1 MPRRDL
7 RIPLCLG
14 LIALLAALVAA
25 GCGGGSGNDSP
36 PASPPP
42 TANVENFPKANGQ
55 SYKDLFGTV
64 PEGPI
69 LAPTVS
75 VLEKGKNRFGFALFD
90 RAKKMLTGSEV
101 VLYTATAQGGGVQ
114 GPYPAR
120 SESLAVKPQYVAKT
134 TAQDP
139 DAAKSVYVADVPFPK
154 GGSQAIFAVARLD
167 GRLVRSTPAAVNV
180 GGVTKGGDSAAS
192 TFAGGSKG
200 QPPRV
205 GEKAPKITTPTLAS
219 VGGDASKIDTR
230 VPPDTMHSVNYADVL
245 GKKPIVIVFATPQL
259 CQSRVC
265 GPVVDIAEQ
274 LKAKYGDK
282 AAFLHME
289 IYNGNQI
296 SKGTNEQ
303 VAAFR
308 LPSEPWAF
316 VIDKNGKV
324 AARLEGAFS
333 VGELD
338 RAIAKG
344 IPA

>member
-1 MPRRDL
+1 MPRDL
-7 RIPLCLG
+7 RLTPLFAG
-14 LIALLAALVAA
+14 LVALLAAIVLA
-25 GCGGGSGNDSP
+25 GCGGGDSSDDP
-36 PASPPP
+36 PATPPP
-42 TANVENFPKANGQ
+42 SANVENFPKANGQ
-55 SYKDLFGTV
+55 SYKDLFGSV

-75 VLEKGKNRFGFALFD
+75 VLEKGDNRFGFALFD

-101 VLYTATAQGGGVQ
+101 VLYTADKQGGNVH

-139 DAAKSVYVADVPFPK
+139 DAAKSVYVATVPFPK
-154 GGSQAIFAVARLD
+154 DGTQAVFGVARLD
-167 GRLVRSTPAAVNV
+167 GRLVRSTPSAVNV

-192 TFAGGSKG
+192 TIGDAKG
-200 QPPRV
+200 NPPEV
-205 GEKAPKITTPTLAS
+205 GDKAPKITTPTLDS

-230 VPPDTMHSVNYADVL
+230 VPPDTMHDVNYADAL

-282 AAFLHME
+282 ADFIHME
-289 IYNGNQI
+289 IYNDNQI
-296 SKGTNEQ
+296 SNGTNEQ

-344 IPA
+344 TAG

>member
-1 MPRRDL
+1 MFGRFRPMPL
-7 RIPLCLG
+7 VLCLV
-14 LIALLAALVAA
+14 ALALAWAIV
-25 GCGGGSGNDSP
+25 GCGGGDDSDEP
-36 PASPPP
+36 PAAPPP
-42 TANVENFPKANGQ
+42 TANVENFPKADGE
-55 SYKDLFGTV
+55 SYNDLFGKV

-75 VLEKGKNRFGFALFD
+75 VLEKGDNRFAFALFD
-90 RAKKMLTGSEV
+90 RAKNMLTGSEV
-101 VLYTATAQGGGVQ
+101 VLYTADEQGNDVQ

-139 DAAKSVYVADVPFPK
+139 DAAKSVYVAEVPFK
-154 GGSQAIFAVARLD
+154 KNGSQAVFAVARLD
-167 GRLVRSTPAAVNV
+167 GRLVRSTPAGVNI

-192 TFAGGSKG
+192 TIGKADGK
-200 QPPRV
+200 PPEV
-205 GEKAPKITTPTLAS
+205 GDKAPKITTPTLAD

-230 VPPDTMHSVNYADVL
+230 VPPDTMHDVNYADAL

-274 LKAKYGDK
+274 LKAKYGSK
-282 AAFLHME
+282 ADFIHME
-289 IYNGNQI
+289 IYNDNQI
-296 SKGTNEQ
+296 SNGTNEQ

-324 AARLEGAFS
+324 ASRLEGAFS

-338 RAIAKG
+338 RAISKG
-344 IPA
+344 IQG

>member
-1 MPRRDL
+1 MFGRVRPMPL
-7 RIPLCLG
+7 VLCLV
-14 LIALLAALVAA
+14 ALALAWAIA
-25 GCGGGSGNDSP
+25 GCGGGDDSDEP
-36 PASPPP
+36 PAAPPP
-42 TANVENFPKANGQ
+42 TANVENFPKANGE
-55 SYKDLFGTV
+55 SYKDLFGKV

-75 VLEKGKNRFGFALFD
+75 VLEKGDNRFAFALFD
-90 RAKKMLTGSEV
+90 RAKNMLTGSEV
-101 VLYTATAQGGGVQ
+101 VLYTADEQGNDVQ

-139 DAAKSVYVADVPFPK
+139 DAAKSVYVAEVPFK
-154 GGSQAIFAVARLD
+154 KNGSQAVFAVARLD
-167 GRLVRSTPAAVNV
+167 GRLVRSTPAGVNI

-192 TFAGGSKG
+192 TIGKADGK
-200 QPPRV
+200 PPEV
-205 GEKAPKITTPTLAS
+205 GDKAPKITTPTLAD

-230 VPPDTMHSVNYADVL
+230 VPPDTMHDVNYADAL

-274 LKAKYGDK
+274 LKAKYGSK
-282 AAFLHME
+282 ADFIHME
-289 IYNGNQI
+289 IYNDNQI
-296 SKGTNEQ
+296 SNGTNEQ

-324 AARLEGAFS
+324 ASRLEGAFS

-344 IPA
+344 IQG

>member
-1 MPRRDL
+1 MP
-7 RIPLCLG
+7 
-14 LIALLAALVAA
+14 LLAALFALSAA
-25 GCGGGSGNDSP
+25 IAVGACGGGGGSDQP
-36 PASPPP
+36 PDAAPP

-55 SYKDLFGTV
+55 SYKDLFATV

-75 VLEKGKNRFGFALFD
+75 VLEKGRNRFGFALFD

-101 VLYTATAQGGGVQ
+101 VLYTATAQGADVK
-114 GPYPAR
+114 GPFPAR
-120 SESLAVKPQYVAKT
+120 SESMAVKPQFVAKT

-139 DAAKSVYVADVPFPK
+139 DAAKAVYVAEIPFGK
-154 GGSQAIFAVARLD
+154 DGSQAVFAVARLD
-167 GRLVRSTPAAVNV
+167 GRLVRSTPAAVKV

-192 TFAGGSKG
+192 TFDKSGKDK
-200 QPPRV
+200 PPAV

-219 VGGDASKIDTR
+219 VGGNVSKIDTR
-230 VPPDTMHSVNYADVL
+230 VPPDTMHDVNYADVL

-282 AAFLHME
+282 AAFIHME
-289 IYNGNQI
+289 IYNDNQI
-296 SKGTNEQ
+296 SNGTNEQ

-344 IPA
+344 TAG

>member
-1 MPRRDL
+1 M
-7 RIPLCLG
+7 I
-14 LIALLAALVAA
+14 
-25 GCGGGSGNDSP
+25 
-36 PASPPP
+36 
-42 TANVENFPKANGQ
+42 
-55 SYKDLFGTV
+55 
-64 PEGPI
+64 
-69 LAPTVS
+69 
-75 VLEKGKNRFGFALFD
+75 
-90 RAKKMLTGSEV
+90 TGSEV
-101 VLYTATAQGGGVQ
+101 VLYTADKQGGDVH

-139 DAAKSVYVADVPFPK
+139 DAAKSVYVAQVPFPK
-154 GGSQAIFAVARLD
+154 NGSQAVFAVARLD
-167 GRLVRSTPAAVNV
+167 GRLVRSTPAGVNV

-192 TFAGGSKG
+192 TFKG
-200 QPPRV
+200 DDKASPPEV
-205 GEKAPKITTPTLAS
+205 GDKAPKITTPTVAS
-219 VGGDASKIDTR
+219 VGGDVSKIDTR
-230 VPPDTMHSVNYADVL
+230 VPPDTMHDVNYADVL

-282 AAFLHME
+282 AAFIHME
-289 IYNGNQI
+289 IYNDNQI
-296 SKGTNEQ
+296 SNGTNEQ

-324 AARLEGAFS
+324 AARLEGAYS
-333 VGELD
+333 LNELD

-344 IPA
+344 TAG

>member
-1 MPRRDL
+1 MLRRDL
-7 RIPLCLG
+7 RIRLCPG
-14 LIALLAALVAA
+14 LIALLVVLGAA
-25 GCGGGSGNDSP
+25 GCGGGGGDDSP
-36 PASPPP
+36 PAAPPP
-42 TANVENFPKANGQ
+42 TANAENFPKANGQ
-55 SYKDLFGTV
+55 NYKDLFGTV

-75 VLEKGKNRFGFALFD
+75 VLDKGQNRFGFALFD
-90 RAKKMLTGSEV
+90 RAKKMLTGSQV
-101 VLYTATAQGGGVQ
+101 VLYTADEQGGDVQ

-120 SESLAVKPQYVAKT
+120 SESLAVKPQFVAKT

-139 DAAKSVYVADVPFPK
+139 DAAKSVYVASVPFRK
-154 GGSQAIFAVARLD
+154 DGSQAVFAVARLD
-167 GRLVRSTPAAVNV
+167 GRLVRSTPTGVNV

-192 TFAGGSKG
+192 TFAGKDEGK
-200 QPPRV
+200 PPVV
-205 GEKAPKITTPTLAS
+205 GEKAPKMDTPTLAS

-230 VPPDTMHSVNYADVL
+230 VPPSTMHDVNYADVL

-265 GPVVDIAEQ
+265 GPVVDIQEQ

-282 AAFLHME
+282 AAFINME
-289 IYNGNQI
+289 IYKNNQI
-296 SKGTNEQ
+296 SDGTNTQ

-324 AARLEGAFS
+324 ASRLEGAFS

-344 IPA
+344 ISG

>member
-1 MPRRDL
+1 MTRRSRL
-7 RIPLCLG
+7 TT
-14 LIALLAALVAA
+14 LLAGLLALAIMLA
-25 GCGGGSGNDSP
+25 LSACGGGDGSDEP
-36 PASPPP
+36 PAAEPPS
-42 TANVENFPKANGQ
+42 ANVENFPKANGQ
-55 SYKDLFGTV
+55 SYKDLFGSV

-75 VLEKGKNRFGFALFD
+75 VLEKGENRFAFALFD

-101 VLYTATAQGGGVQ
+101 VLYTANEQGGDVK

-139 DAAKSVYVADVPFPK
+139 DAAKSVYVAEVPFPK
-154 GGSQAIFAVARLD
+154 DGPQAIFAVARLD
-167 GRLVRSTPAAVNV
+167 GRLVRSTPAGVNV

-192 TFAGGSKG
+192 TLGKADGK
-200 QPPRV
+200 PPDV
-205 GEKAPKITTPTLAS
+205 GEKAPKIDTPTLAS

-230 VPPDTMHSVNYADVL
+230 VPPSTMHDVNYADVL
-245 GKKPIVIVFATPQL
+245 GKKPIVLVFATPQL

-282 AAFLHME
+282 AAFISME
-289 IYNGNQI
+289 IYKDNQI

-316 VIDKNGKV
+316 VIDKDGKV
-324 AARLEGAFS
+324 ASRLEGAYS

-344 IPA
+344 IQG